1 MWFQIRLSSQIQRGG
16 FEFAIRR
23 IRRRVPRYAQAL
35 QTAHGYCGAHVPVVH
50 LYDAPMSIIVMRY
63 LEPPHIILR
72 GGIIAGTV
80 YPHLADHVG
89 EYLATTLFGSSALSV
104 GCEALRAARQAFG
117 QNEAM
122 CALTEQVIFTE
133 PYAKAS
139 NNHWTAP
146 QLDDDAAALR
156 SDGELKGAICALK
169 SKFACDGA
177 ALLHGDLHTG
187 SIMCTEST
195 TFVIDHEFAFYGPM
209 GFDVG
214 AFLANLLLARVSS
227 THFITCHSRESMLT
241 LWVMYTCCTRALRD
255 GQTLCG
261 GGWLERLET

>member
-1 MWFQIRLSSQIQRGG
+1 MVSN
-16 FEFAIRR
+16 
-23 IRRRVPRYAQAL
+23 VPFTNATNLLRPPYR
-35 QTAHGYCGAHVPVVH
+35 T
-50 LYDAPMSIIVMRY
+50 RY

-80 YPHLADHVG
+80 YPHLASHVG

-133 PYAKAS
+133 PYTKAS

-227 THFITCHSRESMLT
+227 VHTTIHTTFT
-241 LWVMYTCCTRALRD
+241 
-255 GQTLCG
+255 
-261 GGWLERLET
+261 